1 MNEMQEA
8 PGTPGQSVGEP
19 DRLERRRARRAAPPL
34 LAGALAAALL
44 ALGGCAALDDATQTT
59 EQAAAEQPETVAT
72 DGAEEEFPNLAEVP
86 DPPQPQHSP
95 DEREEI
101 MADMT
106 ADRANATFSQPLEE
120 EAPMET
126 AAGTDVFATSLI
138 ISGDA
143 TTSRQQVAGLPAPAG
158 GQGPGQ
164 LAAIIFFGHGSSDL
178 DGRDRSV
185 LRDVAALQQQRGGKL
200 RLVGH
205 ASSRTQNTTPDEHQL
220 ANFDMSLA
228 RAEAVQEEL
237 LALGVESEVV
247 QAEAV
252 GDAEPVYHEFMPS
265 GEAGNRRVEIFLEN

>member
-1 MNEMQEA
+1 MNELQK
-8 PGTPGQSVGEP
+8 TPGISGVAGAGW
-19 DRLERRRARRAAPPL
+19 RRWTGGMAAPL
-34 LAGALAAALL
+34 SSRVLAGALAAGLL
-44 ALGGCAALDDATQTT
+44 ALSGCAALKESTQSP
-59 EQAAAEQPETVAT
+59 EQAAAEQPAT
-72 DGAEEEFPNLAEVP
+72 ISTEGAKDEFPNLAEVP
-86 DPPQPQHSP
+86 DAPQPQLSP
-95 DEREEI
+95 EEREEI
-101 MADMT
+101 MADMA
-106 ADRANATFSQPLEE
+106 ADRANATFSQPQG
-120 EAPMET
+120 EAPPLET

-143 TTSRQQVAGLPAPAG
+143 TTAREQVAGLPAG

-185 LRDVAALQQQRGGKL
+185 LRDVAELQRQRGGKL

-205 ASSRTQNTTPDEHQL
+205 SSSRTRNTTPDEHQL

-237 LALGVESEVV
+237 LALGVASEVV